1 MRGESSALTLDENQ
15 TEQLGVTSMA
25 EGGPAIEG
33 LFPDSPAS
41 LNPVSSAKTSSRIRP
56 EGSVADSV
64 WRQEESECQQGESDD
79 NGSDEVNSTRTRVTS
94 MAEGDAASEVPPL
107 ETPCGDRPAPDAKTM
122 PATRLEKRA
131 EAVDYSRGK
140 FVAQS
145 TASHDDAITSSQN
158 TTEEAADHIWVGVA
172 RSVHRIKCGLP
183 SPPPAGSEVVARSS
197 ADLWGF
203 CAKLPHVPRNI
214 SHVVLS
220 SSVAA
225 NSFCGRKALLLS
237 SAP

>member
-107 ETPCGDRPAPDAKTM
+107 ETPCGDRPAPDAKTI

-140 FVAQS
+140 LFAQS

-158 TTEEAADHIWVGVA
+158 TTEEAADHSRGKSLA
-172 RSVHRIKCGLP
+172 RSTASSVDFQGHHL
-183 SPPPAGSEVVARSS
+183 AGSEVVARSS
-197 ADLWGF
+197 AHLWSF
-203 CAKLPHVPRNI
+203 CANLPHFLGNL
-214 SHVVLS
+214 SH
-220 SSVAA
+220 
-225 NSFCGRKALLLS
+225 FCF
-237 SAP
+237 